1 MKLLVLVVIALAGF
15 VCLGGIASADTRV
28 VGDSLARQTFYESGG
43 WYVNALNGRS
53 LSESL
58 MLIRRTMNQPPRTT
72 WWWHWDQTTS
82 PASRSMASDVS
93 VAASIPTVCP

>member
-15 VCLGGIASADTRV
+15 VGLGGIASADTRV

-58 MLIRRTMNQPPRTT
+58 MLIAGQ
-72 WWWHWDQTTS
+72 
-82 PASRSMASDVS
+82 
-93 VAASIPTVCP
+93 